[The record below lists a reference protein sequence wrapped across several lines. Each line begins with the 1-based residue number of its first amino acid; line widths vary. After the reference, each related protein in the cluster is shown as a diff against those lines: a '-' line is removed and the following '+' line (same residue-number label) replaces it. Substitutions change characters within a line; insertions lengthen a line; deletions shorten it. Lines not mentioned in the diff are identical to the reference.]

1 MIVRTMEK
9 NETEKEA
16 KESWGLE
23 RRVALPNRTV
33 REKSHPKREYS
44 NKNSKKFRVPR

>member
-23 RRVALPNRTV
+23 RGVALLNMTV
-33 REKSHPKREYS
+33 RGKISPK
-44 NKNSKKFRVPR
+44 KLTFK